1 MPWRA
6 ISASVWAW
14 MPDAGDAGAPPQ
26 PVVAVVDG
34 GEALLID
41 PGPSEAHGQQ
51 VQQALDSLALVK
63 AQMVARTAQE
73 FGGVDFSV
81 RRESVQLVQANT
93 QLFKVADHL
102 MPVGM
107 VYG

>member
-1 MPWRA
+1 
-6 ISASVWAW
+6 
-14 MPDAGDAGAPPQ
+14 
-26 PVVAVVDG
+26 
-34 GEALLID
+34 
-41 PGPSEAHGQQ
+41 

-81 RRESVQLVQANT
+81 RRESVQLVQANP